1 MAAGHIHYGSS
12 VHINLHSTNKQITK
26 QMEFIKQII
35 KFTSYTNKEGWTIDV
50 TKDNKVG
57 IYNPKHELVLFKQ
70 LTFNEQKEVM
80 PLIRFIEADIKHNFK
95 LIED

>member
-1 MAAGHIHYGSS
+1 
-12 VHINLHSTNKQITK
+12 
-26 QMEFIKQII
+26 MEFTKQII

-57 IYNPKHELVLFKQ
+57 IYNPKHKLVVFSE
-70 LTFNEQKEVM
+70 LTFKEQKEVM
-80 PLIRFIEADIKHNFK
+80 PLIRFIEADLKHNLK